1 MFVLETFA
9 LGSLLFAG
17 GRLAFRRKSAQT
29 ESSQVHKQ
37 TVLDATDEPKQSQHA
52 LTQARAKRDLRTS
65 QVALGLAVA
74 GAALRMPVI
83 GLASL
88 PVMLLVFAPVY
99 GGAWRALRA
108 RRVDAQVLDATRVS
122 VCVVMGYTVIAAL
135 NALLHASSQRLFL
148 RSEEELR
155 STLHESMGLN
165 ERLACVECGGIEVQT
180 PLDQIKPSM
189 LLALRGGDTVPVD
202 GVVVSGSAWF
212 ALRFAED
219 RVAEAKLGD
228 RIAAGSRILDG
239 AVSLRVEAVPET
251 AVTLYGQLQ
260 EAPLKQTLLSRIG
273 EDTGGRMAPW
283 MIAAFALSTPIM
295 GVNRAAAF
303 LTTSFGAQMNRL
315 SPYTARQFIGF
326 ASHHGI
332 LIREPR
338 ALELANRVDMIIFD
352 ARVLDHPSA
361 RPHAAGLIHALGL
374 MPQSSTDASTLPF
387 GIFVMAT
394 SEDQGHRLADD
405 LGLDGYFIEAEGGR
419 RAALVEGFQLGGRTV
434 CYVGTGVRDA
444 AAMNTALLSVDVR
457 EPSDLSETQAHIVL
471 LDPRLRGLPGV
482 FDLAKLFT
490 AKQSFNLLAPIGV
503 DLIDI
508 STTVFLHFGLVYS
521 VLLSYTG
528 LLSSVAQAKMPKRPP
543 IALPKAPSPP
553 NPSEEEPRRIT

>member
-1 MFVLETFA
+1 MFVIETFV
-9 LGSLLFAG
+9 LGSLLYAG
-17 GRLAFRRKSAQT
+17 GRLAFRRKPAQT
-29 ESSQVHKQ
+29 ESPQ
-37 TVLDATDEPKQSQHA
+37 EPNKTLLVQANQSEQGQHA
-52 LTQARAKRDLRTS
+52 LTQAQAKRDLHAS

-74 GAALRMPVI
+74 GAVLRMPVI
-83 GLASL
+83 GLISL

-99 GGAWRALRA
+99 GGAWRALRT
-108 RRVDAQVLDATRVS
+108 RRVNAQVLDATRIS

-155 STLHESMGLN
+155 NTLHESMGLQ
-165 ERLACVECGGIEVQT
+165 ERLVWIDCGGIEVQT
-180 PLDQIKPSM
+180 PLEQIKPGM
-189 LLALRGGDTVPVD
+189 VMVLRGGDTALVG

-219 RVAEAKLGD
+219 RAAEANLGD
-228 RIAAGSRILDG
+228 KIAAGSQILDG
-239 AVSLRVEAVPET
+239 AVSLRVEAAPET

-260 EAPLKQTLLSRIG
+260 EAPFKQTLLSRIG

-283 MIAAFALSTPIM
+283 MVAAFALSTPIM
-295 GVNRAAAF
+295 GINRAAAF

-315 SPYTARQFIGF
+315 SPYTACQFIGF

-332 LIREPR
+332 LICEPR
-338 ALELANRVDMIIFD
+338 ALELANMVNMIIFD
-352 ARVLDHPSA
+352 ARVLDHPSV
-361 RPHAAGLIHALGL
+361 RPHAAGIIHALKL
-374 MPQSSTDASTLPF
+374 KSWPSTDVSTLPF

-405 LGLDGYFIEAEGGR
+405 LGLDGYFIEAEGGGR
-419 RAALVEGFQLGGRTV
+419 GALVEGLQLGGRTV
-434 CYVGTGVRDA
+434 CYVGTGARDA

-471 LDPRLRGLPGV
+471 LDQRMRGLPGV
-482 FDLAKLFT
+482 FELAKLFA

-528 LLSSVAQAKMPKRPP
+528 LFSSVAQAKMPKRPP
-543 IALPKAPSPP
+543 IALPKAPYPP
-553 NPSEEEPRRIT
+553 IPGEEEPRRIT

>member
-9 LGSLLFAG
+9 IGSLLYAG
-17 GRLAFRRKSAQT
+17 GRLVFRRKSAQT
-29 ESSQVHKQ
+29 ESSQAHKQ
-37 TVLDATDEPKQSQHA
+37 TVPAATDEPKQSQHG
-52 LTQARAKRDLRTS
+52 LTQARNQRDLRTS

-88 PVMLLVFAPVY
+88 PAMLLVFAPVY
-99 GGAWRALRA
+99 GGAWRALRTG
-108 RRVDAQVLDATRVS
+108 RIDAQVLDATRVS
-122 VCVVMGYTVIAAL
+122 VCVIMGYTVIAAL

-148 RSEEELR
+148 RSEEEL
-155 STLHESMGLN
+155 SNTLQESMGLK
-165 ERLACVECGGIEVQT
+165 ERLVWVEYGGIEVQT
-180 PLDQIKPSM
+180 PLEQIKPGM
-189 LLALRGGDTVPVD
+189 VMALRGGDTVPAD

-212 ALRFAED
+212 APRFAED
-219 RVAEAKLGD
+219 TATEAKLGD
-228 RIAAGSRILDG
+228 SIAAGSRILDG
-239 AVSLRVEAVPET
+239 ATSLRAEAAPET
-251 AVTLYGQLQ
+251 DVSLYGQLQ
-260 EAPLKQTLLSRIG
+260 EAPLKQTLLRRIG

-315 SPYTARQFIGF
+315 SPYTVRQFIGF
-326 ASHHGI
+326 ASSHGI
-332 LIREPR
+332 FILEPR
-338 ALELANRVDMIIFD
+338 ALELANLVNMIIFD

-361 RPHAAGLIHALGL
+361 RPHAAGLIHALGHRSWSGTNA
-374 MPQSSTDASTLPF
+374 SSPPF

-394 SEDQGHRLADD
+394 SEDQGRCLADD
-405 LGLDGYFIEAEGGR
+405 LGLDGYFIETEGAG
-419 RAALVEGFQLGGRTV
+419 RAALVEAFQSGGRTV

-482 FDLAKLFT
+482 FELARLFA
-490 AKQSFNLLAPIGV
+490 AKQGYNLLAPVGV
-503 DLIDI
+503 DLLDI
-508 STTVFLHFGLVYS
+508 STTIFLHFGLVYS
-521 VLLSYTG
+521 VFLSYAG
-528 LLSSVAQAKMPKRPP
+528 LFSSVAQAKMPKRPP
-543 IALPKAPSPP
+543 AVSPKAPPPP
-553 NPSEEEPRRIT
+553 NPSEENPRLIT

>member
-1 MFVLETFA
+1 MFVIETFV
-9 LGSLLFAG
+9 LGSLLYAG
-17 GRLAFRRKSAQT
+17 GRLAFRRKPAQT
-29 ESSQVHKQ
+29 ESPQ
-37 TVLDATDEPKQSQHA
+37 EPNKTLLVQANQSEQGQHA
-52 LTQARAKRDLRTS
+52 LTQAQAKRDLHAS
-65 QVALGLAVA
+65 QVALGLAVT
-74 GAALRMPVI
+74 GAVLRMPVI
-83 GLASL
+83 GLISL

-99 GGAWRALRA
+99 GGAWRALRT
-108 RRVDAQVLDATRVS
+108 RRVNAQVLDATRIS

-155 STLHESMGLN
+155 NTLHESMGLQ
-165 ERLACVECGGIEVQT
+165 ERLVWIDCGGIEVQT
-180 PLDQIKPSM
+180 PLEQIKPGM
-189 LLALRGGDTVPVD
+189 VMALRSGDTVPVT

-219 RVAEAKLGD
+219 RAVEANLGD
-228 RIAAGSRILDG
+228 KIAAGSRILDG
-239 AVSLRVEAVPET
+239 AVSLRVDAVPET
-251 AVTLYGQLQ
+251 AVTLYEQLQ
-260 EAPLKQTLLSRIG
+260 EAPPKQTLLSRIG

-283 MIAAFALSTPIM
+283 MVAAFALSTPIM

-338 ALELANRVDMIIFD
+338 ALELANMVNMIIFD

-361 RPHAAGLIHALGL
+361 RPHAPGLIHALEL
-374 MPQSSTDASTLPF
+374 RPWPSTDASTQPF

-405 LGLDGYFIEAEGGR
+405 LGLDGYFIEAEGGGR
-419 RAALVEGFQLGGRTV
+419 GALVEGLQLGGRTV
-434 CYVGTGVRDA
+434 CYVGTGARDA

-471 LDPRLRGLPGV
+471 LDPRMRGLPGV
-482 FDLAKLFT
+482 FELARLFI

>member
-1 MFVLETFA
+1 MFVIETFV
-9 LGSLLFAG
+9 LGSLLYAG
-17 GRLAFRRKSAQT
+17 GRLAFRRKPAQT
-29 ESSQVHKQ
+29 ESPQ
-37 TVLDATDEPKQSQHA
+37 EPNKTLLVQANQSEQGQHA
-52 LTQARAKRDLRTS
+52 LTQAQAKRDLHAS
-65 QVALGLAVA
+65 QVALGLAVT
-74 GAALRMPVI
+74 GAVLRMPVI
-83 GLASL
+83 GLISL

-99 GGAWRALRA
+99 GGAWRALRT
-108 RRVDAQVLDATRVS
+108 RRVNAQVLDATRIS

-155 STLHESMGLN
+155 NTLHESMGLQ
-165 ERLACVECGGIEVQT
+165 ERLVWIDCGGIEVQT
-180 PLDQIKPSM
+180 PLEQIKPGM
-189 LLALRGGDTVPVD
+189 VMALRSGDTVPVT

-219 RVAEAKLGD
+219 RAVEANLGD
-228 RIAAGSRILDG
+228 KIAAGSRILDG

-251 AVTLYGQLQ
+251 AVTLYEQLQ

-283 MIAAFALSTPIM
+283 MVAAFALSMPIM

-332 LIREPR
+332 LILEPR
-338 ALELANRVDMIIFD
+338 ALELANMVNMIIFD
-352 ARVLDHPSA
+352 ALVLDHPSA
-361 RPHAAGLIHALGL
+361 RPHAAGLIHALGHG
-374 MPQSSTDASTLPF
+374 SWSGIDASSLPF

-394 SEDQGHRLADD
+394 SEDQGRCLADD
-405 LGLDGYFIEAEGGR
+405 LGLDGYFIEAEGAG
-419 RAALVEGFQLGGRTV
+419 RAALVEAFQSGGRTV

-444 AAMNTALLSVDVR
+444 AAMKNALLSVDVR

-471 LDPRLRGLPGV
+471 LDPRMRGLPGV
-482 FDLAKLFT
+482 FELARLFI